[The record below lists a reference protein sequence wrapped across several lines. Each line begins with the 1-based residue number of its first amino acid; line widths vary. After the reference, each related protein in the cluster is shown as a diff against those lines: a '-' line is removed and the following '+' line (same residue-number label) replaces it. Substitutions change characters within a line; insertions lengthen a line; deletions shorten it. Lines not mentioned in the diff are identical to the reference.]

1 MREQIPMKVV
11 FKASFHTFLSLNKTG
26 GCIFGVLL
34 EMPLFSNKT
43 VYISIGYI
51 TYVSVR
57 IDYLERQINE
67 PKNNIAYSC
76 Y

>member
-1 MREQIPMKVV
+1 MKVV

-51 TYVSVR
+51 TYVGVKIAELKEDIR
-57 IDYLERQINE
+57 ISN
-67 PKNNIAYSC
+67 PKAIDV
-76 Y
+76 